1 MGYEWTAIYSD
12 FSELKQ
18 FNNGKEMLFKDIDQA
33 KIIAFRIDS
42 SIGSVV
48 VDLINGLIMC
58 NGLVLEFPELYN
70 LKEKYRL
77 IYFRRNKV
85 DIGVGNKLDNHTVTH
100 NIGYQV
106 TVNGVNKQIILSVTD
121 NNYCKILRK

>member
-18 FNNGKEMLFKDIDQA
+18 FNNGKEMLFKDIDQERL
-33 KIIAFRIDS
+33 IAFRIDS
-42 SIGSVV
+42 MNGSIV
-48 VDLINGLIMC
+48 VDLVNGLIMC
-58 NGLVLEFPELYN
+58 NGMVLEFPELYD
-70 LKEKYRL
+70 LKQKYRL
-77 IYFRRNKV
+77 IYFRRNSV
-85 DIGVGNKLDNHTVTH
+85 DISIGGSQLNKSVVH

-106 TVNGVNKQIILSVTD
+106 TINGVNKQIILSVSE